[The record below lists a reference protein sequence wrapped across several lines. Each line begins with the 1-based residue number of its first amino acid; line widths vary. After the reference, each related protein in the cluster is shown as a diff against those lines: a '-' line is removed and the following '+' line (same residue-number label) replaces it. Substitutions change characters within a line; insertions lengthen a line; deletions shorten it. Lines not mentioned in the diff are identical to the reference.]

1 MTASARELGV
11 EVDAVADI
19 ADDEKRRAA
28 FRRGQRGDVF
38 AGLVVGALENLVEG
52 GSAALAVAGL
62 FAGLVRNEVEQ
73 GAFLGGF
80 GKGALFGFR

>member
-1 MTASARELGV
+1 MTAGAGELGV

-19 ADDEKRRAA
+19 ADDEKRRVA

-38 AGLVVGALENLVEG
+38 AGLVVGALEHLVED
-52 GSAALAVAGL
+52 GSAALAVAG
-62 FAGLVRNEVEQ
+62 FVDGLVRNEVEK

-80 GKGALFGFR
+80 RKGALFGFR